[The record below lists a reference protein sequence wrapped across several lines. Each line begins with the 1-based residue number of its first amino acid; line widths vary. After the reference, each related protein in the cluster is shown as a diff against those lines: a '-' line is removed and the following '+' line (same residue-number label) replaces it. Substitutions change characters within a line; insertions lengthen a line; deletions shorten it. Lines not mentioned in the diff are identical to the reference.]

1 VIDKEKRFQILE
13 QTGGV
18 IILAENFPEILDG
31 DLYNYWEWFLRMS
44 ADYHHYLHRFEVKQ
58 IKIDFFLR

>member
-1 VIDKEKRFQILE
+1 MLQINSLNRCTFTKPNVTDVIDKEKRFQILE

-31 DLYNYWEWFLRMS
+31 DLYNY
-44 ADYHHYLHRFEVKQ
+44 
-58 IKIDFFLR
+58 